1 MHADAFLRFVRRL
14 PIYIRNL
21 LFPPHC
27 VGCDELLPP
36 FDASEPIFCPLC
48 RTSWEMGRG
57 EWLRNGH
64 RDPAHVN
71 LVAYH
76 TGRADGVPEKLIYHL
91 KHHDE
96 ARVFSAVAR
105 NLAPGVMQA
114 CRELCSVFPSGKTPA
129 ILVSYPPRSRHAIRK
144 DDFDQ
149 AACLS
154 RALARR
160 CGYRYRHVKLI
171 SRTRARVYE
180 QKRLGQEDRRENAAR
195 AYRLAGGAEKRVRGC
210 IVVLV
215 DDLVTTG
222 STMQACAEL
231 LHSAGAVA
239 VVYASVAHT
248 VDRKNQNPTT

>member
-1 MHADAFLRFVRRL
+1 MRADAFLRFVRRL

-48 RTSWEMGRG
+48 RTSWEAGRG
-57 EWLRNGH
+57 EWMRSGH

-96 ARVFSAVAR
+96 ARVFSAVAGL
-105 NLAPGVMQA
+105 LAPGVMEA
-114 CRELCSVFPSGKTPA
+114 CRELCSVFPSGKTPT

-144 DDFDQ
+144 VDLDH
-149 AACLS
+149 AELLS
-154 RALARR
+154 RALARK
-160 CGYRYRHVKLI
+160 CSYRHVKLFA
-171 SRTRARVYE
+171 RTHARVFE
-180 QKRLGQEDRRENAAR
+180 QKRLGLKDRRENAAR
-195 AYRLAGGAEKRVRGC
+195 AYRLANGAEKRARGC

-222 STMQACAEL
+222 STMQACADI
-231 LHSAGAVA
+231 LHKAGAVA

-248 VDRKNQNPTT
+248 VDRKNQNSTT

>member
-1 MHADAFLRFVRRL
+1 MHADTLSRFVRRL
-14 PIYIRNL
+14 SHNVRDL

-91 KHHDE
+91 KHRDE
-96 ARVFSAVAR
+96 ARVFAAVAGL
-105 NLAPGVMQA
+105 LAPGVMEA
-114 CRELCSVFPSGKTPA
+114 CGELCSVFPCGKTPA
-129 ILVSYPPRSRHAIRK
+129 ILVSYPPRRRRAISK
-144 DDFDQ
+144 DGFDQ
-149 AACLS
+149 AERIS
-154 RALARR
+154 RALSRR
-160 CGYRYRHVKLI
+160 CGYRHVKLL
-171 SRTRARVYE
+171 SRTHARVFE
-180 QKRLGQEDRRENAAR
+180 QKRLGQEDRLENAAR
-195 AYRLAGGAEKRVRGC
+195 AYRLKKGAEKRVRGC

-222 STMQACAEL
+222 STLQICADL

-239 VVYASVAHT
+239 VIYASVAHT
-248 VDRKNQNPTT
+248 VTHKTPSSQS